1 MCVGVA
7 AQGVLTSLSES
18 RGSHLAICVCL
29 MKGEYDDSLK
39 WPFRGEVTIQL
50 LNQLDDDGGH
60 HEERIVFD
68 ETTPSICCER

>member
-7 AQGVLTSLSES
+7 AQGVPTTRSETK
-18 RGSHLAICVCL
+18 GSHLAISVYL

-60 HEERIVFD
+60 HEQRIVFD
-68 ETTPSICCER
+68 ENTPSICCER